1 MAEHYLKDHIK
12 RGLEAAGCVHEEAA
26 DDSARYL
33 SVVPRA
39 DGHEEAREEKTVQP
53 GKDGGA

>member
-12 RGLEAAGCVHEEAA
+12 RGLEAAGCVHEAA

-33 SVVPRA
+33 IVVPRA
-39 DGHEEAREEKTVQP
+39 DGHEEAPEEKTVQP
-53 GKDGGA
+53 RKDGGA

>member
-1 MAEHYLKDHIK
+1 MFTKKL
-12 RGLEAAGCVHEEAA
+12 LTT
-26 DDSARYL
+26 ARYL

-39 DGHEEAREEKTVQP
+39 DGHEEATEEKTVQP